1 MTYTSRE
8 TVSANGTVTGTFALG
23 QNAPFNATATTQD
36 DSWQAGT
43 AQDDRWSLATLHVE
57 EAAGG
62 SGWPDGLSSYAL
74 KVTSGDELSIDL
86 AGRNTLTT
94 TGSGFRDTNLG
105 SYSSSDEQWATDTV
119 SVTSFQYFAGAR
131 WTDDQTGGN
140 SFSAAKGTYEP
151 WSYSGQSGS
160 DSFSATGGGDSGF
173 TLSLSVTYAGGT
185 TTIGFTQDAA
195 ATGSFSSAE
204 TGDSGG
210 TDFEHNR
217 DLRGTYSLH
226 AAGTSTAVGNSA
238 PAYDLSSYDLNQSSL
253 DTGYDSVSGSVV
265 GTLATLSLLTVS
277 GTGATGTASAA
288 SYATYTQGGSD
299 ENYSNGPTDTAA
311 ALAGPGEP
319 NHAGLNL
326 LQGWTEILEPGGA
339 DGLADPTH
347 WPRALALPLPDGLVT
362 PPLAPGVA
370 AKYEG
375 LFPYFTG
382 WRVFAMTD
390 RPWRVPDGPYNPAT
404 RETDWLTQASAGA
417 GLPVNQWRVWAL
429 LLPGGPA
436 EPVLDDAWQRFEQAA
451 RAADPLA
458 LAATKSW
465 EALRAALPPGGSVT
479 TDYWRRG
486 VEWAAGVADQLTG
499 GLFRTQFGRWLLN
512 SAGYGLLTGGDLSLG
527 GFINTQSG
535 SYQAGQQAGQVVQIA
550 LTVWTPGGWLGVAA
564 NALRGYQLAG
574 GLAQAGDVA
583 LQGRWTDAGW
593 MAGQSLAMFAIQAGP
608 CVVGAAAKGW
618 TASKAAGEFAGSV
631 AEFAAVW
638 VTRGISVVQGVGS
651 GVQGIQAMANGD
663 LVGGM
668 LQVAQGA
675 ADIFSAARSCFTGRT
690 KVYARGAGARAGG
703 GWTGCGWATKFCRG
717 TRTTRK
723 VR

>member
-1 MTYTSRE
+1 M
-8 TVSANGTVTGTFALG
+8 
-23 QNAPFNATATTQD
+23 
-36 DSWQAGT
+36 
-43 AQDDRWSLATLHVE
+43 
-57 EAAGG
+57 
-62 SGWPDGLSSYAL
+62 
-74 KVTSGDELSIDL
+74 
-86 AGRNTLTT
+86 
-94 TGSGFRDTNLG
+94 
-105 SYSSSDEQWATDTV
+105 
-119 SVTSFQYFAGAR
+119 
-131 WTDDQTGGN
+131 
-140 SFSAAKGTYEP
+140 
-151 WSYSGQSGS
+151 
-160 DSFSATGGGDSGF
+160 
-173 TLSLSVTYAGGT
+173 
-185 TTIGFTQDAA
+185 
-195 ATGSFSSAE
+195 
-204 TGDSGG
+204 
-210 TDFEHNR
+210 
-217 DLRGTYSLH
+217 
-226 AAGTSTAVGNSA
+226 
-238 PAYDLSSYDLNQSSL
+238 
-253 DTGYDSVSGSVV
+253 

-288 SYATYTQGGSD
+288 SYATYTQGGST

-319 NHAGLNL
+319 NHAGLSL

-339 DGLADPTH
+339 DGLADPTR
-347 WPRALALPLPDGLVT
+347 WPRALALALPDGLVP

-436 EPVLDDAWQRFEQAA
+436 EPVLDDAWLRFEQAA

-458 LAATKSW
+458 LTATKSW

-512 SAGYGLLTGGDLSLG
+512 SSGYGLLTGGDLSLG

-574 GLAQAGDVA
+574 GLAQAGDAA
-583 LQGRWTDAGW
+583 LAGRWTDAGW

-651 GVQGIQAMANGD
+651 GVQGIQAIANGD

-675 ADIFSAARSCFTGRT
+675 ADIFSATRSCFTFETELETPAGLKPIIDFHPGDKLWSRNELDADGPVEVKEVEAVFATLGRVWHLHVAGRVIRT
-690 KVYARGAGARAGG
+690 TGEHPFRVQGKGWRPVHELQPGDLLSTRTGGQWAVVEEVYDTGEYETVYNLRVADYHTYFVGGNDWGFSVWAHNEYGDARDYMPNKKKWEKKGGLVIENDGAPGYTTYIRKDGVTVTYNSQGHPDFGPHALAKVKIGKQQPDRYKDFIAANKAVGMPEAGAKAPIEGTTWHHHEDGVHMLLVPSSIHNVALGGFPHAGG
-703 GWTGCGWATKFCRG
+703 VSGL
-717 TRTTRK
+717 
-723 VR
+723 